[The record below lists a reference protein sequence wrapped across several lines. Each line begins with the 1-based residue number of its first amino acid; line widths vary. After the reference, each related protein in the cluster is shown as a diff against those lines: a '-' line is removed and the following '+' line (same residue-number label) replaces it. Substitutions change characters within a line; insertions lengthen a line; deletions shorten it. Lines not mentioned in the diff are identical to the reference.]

1 MPNPKKKNAGID
13 AGAHVD
19 LAGGRDATSEMVQR
33 KFNTAADN
41 HNSKSTSSE
50 VQRTRVLTLLRQGP
64 KTTIEFRQ
72 HGIMMP
78 ASRVHELKHNLG
90 FDIKTE
96 LLALYDAAGIRHR
109 KCARYHLIEPVDGP
123 AQRALDPV
131 PA

>member
-1 MPNPKKKNAGID
+1 MPNLQKKNAGK

-50 VQRTRVLTLLRQGP
+50 IQRTRVLELLRQGP
-64 KTTIEFRQ
+64 KTTIELRQ
-72 HGIMMP
+72 RGIMMP
-78 ASRVHELKHNLG
+78 ASRVHELKHKLG
-90 FDIKTE
+90 FGIKTE

-109 KCARYHLIEPVDGP
+109 KCARYHLIEPVDGT
-123 AQRALDPV
+123 AQRPFDSV